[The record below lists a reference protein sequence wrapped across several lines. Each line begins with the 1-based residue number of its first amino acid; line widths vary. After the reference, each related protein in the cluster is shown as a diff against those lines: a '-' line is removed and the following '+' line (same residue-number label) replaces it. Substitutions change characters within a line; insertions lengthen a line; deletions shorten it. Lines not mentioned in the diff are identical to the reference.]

1 MKSTAG
7 QTAVAGKSGI
17 VFRMF
22 ACVLLMSFGPCLFT
36 APREVPTKSR
46 LNILLLTI
54 DTLRPDRLGCYGGRS
69 PRTPNIDGLAE
80 KGVLFTRAFAHSPMT
95 LPSHTDILL
104 GSTPPFHG
112 VHDNNH
118 FAVREELTTLA
129 EVLKNDGYSTAAF
142 VGAYPL
148 DSRFGLNQGFDV
160 YDDDYGRSHDRK
172 ISTVERRADEVVG
185 RALDWL
191 NMQISPWF
199 LWVHCYDPHDPY
211 DPPEPFKG
219 QFSGNPYDGEVA
231 YVDQALKKLL
241 DSLKKNGE
249 FDQTLIIFTG
259 DHGESLGQH
268 EEATHGFFAYNSTL
282 WVPLIMTFPGAPQLR
297 ISSPVGHID
306 VFPTVCDLLH
316 LAKPSV
322 LQGTSLLPLI
332 KGGRLPDKP
341 LYFESLY
348 PYTSRGWAPIRG
360 YILGNEKYVDSPL
373 PEIYDLDQD
382 FNEVHNLVGSKK
394 SEKCGERLKE
404 IVEKLA
410 SPEAGRAERTMD
422 RASVEKLRSLGYV
435 SGGRVSK
442 KAKFGP
448 EDDVKTLLPFN
459 NMAVRAMDIFE
470 KGDTREGIDLLRD
483 VIGKNKNLDSAYSN
497 LALLY
502 ERQGLIQEALEVF
515 KSGRTAIPSSY
526 ELFFNY
532 VSFLGK
538 ARLFDDVVAAFGE
551 CDFEQAGSDPEIL
564 NELGTAQ
571 ARRGDLAEAVETYE
585 RALAL
590 DGKYPALHNNL
601 GTAYLS
607 LALKEN
613 DNRAV
618 KKAMDQFKKAIEL
631 DPRYPLPYNGL
642 GTVYRQTGDVEGAVF
657 CWEKVLELNP
667 AFSPALYNLGLAY
680 MDKSDFRRALRLLT
694 EYRDTLSGSLPP
706 KDREKLE
713 SSIQTCRSEIDR

>member
-1 MKSTAG
+1 MRKNR
-7 QTAVAGKSGI
+7 V
-17 VFRMF
+17 VYP
-22 ACVLLMSFGPCLFT
+22 LLVCCLLLFFGSRLSSK
-36 APREVPTKSR
+36 PREIPKKSR
-46 LNILLLTI
+46 LNVLLLTI

-69 PRTPNIDGLAE
+69 PRTPNIDGLAD

-95 LPSHTDILL
+95 LPSHADIFL
-104 GSTPPFHG
+104 GVTPLFHG

-160 YDDDYGRSHDRK
+160 YDDDYERIHDRK

-191 NMQISPWF
+191 NKQISPWF

-219 QFSGNPYDGEVA
+219 QFSGNPYNGEVA
-231 YVDQALKKLL
+231 YVDQALEKLL
-241 DSLKKNGE
+241 DGLKKKGE

-282 WVPLIMTFPGAPQLR
+282 WVPLIMVVPGTPPSR
-297 ISSPVGHID
+297 VSSQVGHID
-306 VFPTVCDLLH
+306 IFPTVCDLLH
-316 LAKPSV
+316 LAKPAV

-360 YILGNEKYVDSPL
+360 YILENEKYVDSPL

-382 FNEVHNLVGSKK
+382 FDELQNLARSKK
-394 SEKCGERLKE
+394 TEKYAERLKE
-404 IVEKLA
+404 IVEKLT
-410 SPEAGRAERTMD
+410 SPEAGRAERNMD
-422 RASVEKLRSLGYV
+422 RASLEKLRSLGYI

-442 KAKFGP
+442 KEKFGP

-459 NMAVRAMDIFE
+459 NKASRAMDLFE
-470 KGDTREGIDLLRD
+470 KGDTRGGIDLLRE
-483 VIGKNKNLDSAYSN
+483 VIEKNKNLDSAYSN

-502 ERQGLIQEALEVF
+502 ERQGRIQEALEVL

-532 VSFLGK
+532 VSFLEK
-538 ARLFDDVVAAFGE
+538 ARLFDEVVKAVGE
-551 CDFEQAGSDPEIL
+551 SDFEQVGSDPEML
-564 NELGTAQ
+564 NELGIAQ
-571 ARRGDLAEAVETYE
+571 ARRGDLSKAVEIYE
-585 RALAL
+585 QALAL
-590 DGKYPALHNNL
+590 DGKFPALYNNL

-607 LALKEN
+607 LALRDN
-613 DNRAV
+613 DNRAF
-618 KKAMDQFKKAIEL
+618 KKSMESFKKAIEL

-642 GTVYRQTGDVEGAVF
+642 GTVYRQAGDMEGAVF

-667 AFSPALYNLGLAY
+667 GFSPALYNLGLVY
-680 MDKSDFRRALRLLT
+680 MDKADFRRALRLLT
-694 EYRDTLSGSLPP
+694 EYRDKLSGSLPP
-706 KDREKLE
+706 KEREKLE
-713 SSIQTCRSEIDR
+713 SLIQTCQSKIDR